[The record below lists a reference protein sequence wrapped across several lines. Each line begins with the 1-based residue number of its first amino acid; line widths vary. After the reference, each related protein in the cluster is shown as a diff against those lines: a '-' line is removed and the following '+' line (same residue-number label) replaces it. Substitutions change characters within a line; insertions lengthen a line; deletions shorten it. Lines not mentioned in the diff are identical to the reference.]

1 MLLPL
6 LLLLLLLQAA
16 VGREPAWYN
25 VLPIAAV
32 GFASRKL
39 GLSKVPTFKRYED
52 VLTLFK
58 PPMDNQP
65 LDDNAAGSINS
76 VTAVKEMGLVQASA
90 KGRSFRQQQ
99 EAGKQDRKA
108 GFGGINT
115 PSGGLGDIARR
126 ALSTLF
132 KDAQEGTSNLLDINS
147 LLAYPEPKVLAGREG
162 VWATDLEFGR
172 QVLAGMNPCMLAA
185 LKEMPADMGSAITAQ
200 HVNDDLKQLDPQ
212 GRGMAELVAAAAAG
226 EKPRL
231 FIIDYWGLE
240 CFWGDAPDAK
250 DRCEHVGRCLMYL
263 QQKDGRDSGLLPIAI
278 ELANRKTINGSQGV
292 VYSRAALAGAGGR
305 QEVLWRLAKAVFRS
319 VDCGFHQLVSHWLR
333 CHACTE
339 PFFIAL
345 RRNMSSLHP
354 VTKLMLPHFRYTL
367 NINCNAR
374 ESLINEGGTIEAAFT
389 PGAYAMRLSSAAY
402 KSWRFKQQAL
412 PTELAARGMMG
423 PEGQLWLDDYPY
435 AQDGLDLWAAFLDYF
450 TAYLKLYYSSNE
462 EVVADEELQAWWAE
476 CKEKGHVD
484 VTDALAEQLVAGGL
498 DAATAATAAE
508 QEYDY
513 SSLLLNCSSSVRR
526 AIPQPD
532 AEDDPA
538 HKALVGKSG
547 DAQEGELLSYL
558 ADFKSAL
565 QVMTTVKLLSSHADD
580 EHTLNEPNA
589 MLTDAAAV
597 ALNASFINTM
607 EALEMRFFN
616 RNRDPA
622 NWTRVRGRDEAL
634 EYTLLYPS
642 SKPGVTMRGVPYSV
656 SI

>member
-1 MLLPL
+1 MH
-6 LLLLLLLQAA
+6 ACCD
-16 VGREPAWYN
+16 E
-25 VLPIAAV
+25 
-32 GFASRKL
+32 K
-39 GLSKVPTFKRYED
+39 
-52 VLTLFK
+52 
-58 PPMDNQP
+58 
-65 LDDNAAGSINS
+65 
-76 VTAVKEMGLVQASA
+76 
-90 KGRSFRQQQ
+90 
-99 EAGKQDRKA
+99 
-108 GFGGINT
+108 
-115 PSGGLGDIARR
+115 
-126 ALSTLF
+126 
-132 KDAQEGTSNLLDINS
+132 
-147 LLAYPEPKVLAGREG
+147 
-162 VWATDLEFGR
+162 
-172 QVLAGMNPCMLAA
+172 
-185 LKEMPADMGSAITAQ
+185 MPAEMGSAITVQ
-200 HVNDDLKQLDPQ
+200 HVDDDLKQLDPQ

-263 QQKDGRDSGLLPIAI
+263 QQKDDRDSGLLPVAI
-278 ELANRKTINGSQGV
+278 ELANRKTIHGSQGV

-305 QEVLWRLAKAVFRS
+305 QEVLWRLAKAVFRCICS
-319 VDCGFHQLVSHWLR
+319 
-333 CHACTE
+333 
-339 PFFIAL
+339 AL
-345 RRNMSSLHP
+345 ATHIPLQ

-374 ESLINEGGTIEAAFT
+374 QSLINEGGIFEAAFT
-389 PGAYAMRLSSAAY
+389 PG
-402 KSWRFKQQAL
+402 
-412 PTELAARGMMG
+412 TGMIG

-435 AQDGLDLWAAFLDYF
+435 AQDGLDLWAAFLEYF

-508 QEYDY
+508 QEVWGFSGAIPTTNKLAWILTTIAWTASGHHAAVNFGQYDY
-513 SSLLLNCSSSVRR
+513 SSLLLNCSSCVRR

-532 AEDDPA
+532 AEHDPA
-538 HKALVGKSG
+538 YRALVGKSG

-565 QVMTTVKLLSSHADD
+565 QVMTLMKLLSSHADD
-580 EHTLNEPNA
+580 EHTLNKPNN
-589 MLTDAAAV
+589 MLTDAGAV
-597 ALNASFINTM
+597 ALNASFINKM
-607 EALEMRFFN
+607 EELEMRFFN
-616 RNRDPA
+616 RNSDSFAFRPA
-622 NWTRVRGRDEAL
+622 AWRLQGPRNWTRVRGRDEAL